1 MFPCTSSVEI
11 DARIAL
17 KQFLTSGCTKWEIS
31 ALWNIGN
38 PPEHVL
44 SLSVQAHPGLPFHL
58 QLPWKK
64 GISSSQVSLTRAA
77 PRLPDTCSSCPDP
90 CTAAQRG
97 CKGPVQLQ
105 QVWLQQHGDARALV
119 MLNYVTSQEEGRI
132 TSCWVLWRCVQQQYW
147 KSHGSKL
154 SLLQL
159 NQLEENKV
167 LNCINEYSVT
177 RTKKLVI
184 C

>member
-1 MFPCTSSVEI
+1 MHIFCRNRCKDCSEEILDKWVHKMGNISSVEYWQSPR
-11 DARIAL
+11 ARA
-17 KQFLTSGCTKWEIS
+17 
-31 ALWNIGN
+31 
-38 PPEHVL
+38 V
-44 SLSVQAHPGLPFHL
+44 LSVQAHPGLPFHL

-77 PRLPDTCSSCPDP
+77 PGLPDTCSSCPDP

-97 CKGPVQLQ
+97 FKGPVQLQ

-119 MLNYVTSQEEGRI
+119 MLNYVTSQEEERI

-159 NQLEENKV
+159 HQLEENKV

-177 RTKKLVI
+177 RTKKLII